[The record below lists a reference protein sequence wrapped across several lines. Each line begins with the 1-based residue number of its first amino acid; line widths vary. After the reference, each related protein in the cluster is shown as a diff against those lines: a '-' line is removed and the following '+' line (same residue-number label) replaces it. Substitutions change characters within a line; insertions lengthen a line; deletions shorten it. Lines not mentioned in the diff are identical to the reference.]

1 MEEKM
6 KKNILLLGLLVFVFA
21 SCNTDTGS
29 ERTVWS
35 DITSLDQVDGTWV
48 GTHSQSMPL
57 KDIVEAAGLLESGMV
72 EPPMQAAMIEVLIKD
87 VNVDIAAKLT
97 MDIDAGAQTRSNVVK
112 STITFSGGSTAALW
126 VMLKPLLFAEEI
138 SSGVSFNDQDHSVTI
153 DQDEPATAVTVED
166 LYPFQVNQN
175 RTKMRAVIDSSELGP
190 LGAFES
196 MIPSEIIL
204 EKQ

>member
-1 MEEKM
+1 M

-21 SCNTDTGS
+21 SCDTDTGS
-29 ERTVWS
+29 ERPVWS

-48 GTHSQSMPL
+48 GTHNQSMPL
-57 KDIVEAAGLLESGMV
+57 KDIVDAAGLLESDMV
-72 EPPMQAAMIEVLIKD
+72 EPMQAAMIEVLIKD

-97 MDIDAGAQTRSNVVK
+97 MVIDAGAQTRSNVVK

-126 VMLKPLLFAEEI
+126 VMLQSLLFAEEI
-138 SSGVSFNDQDHSVTI
+138 PPGVSFNDKDHSVTI
-153 DQDEPATAVTVED
+153 DQDEPATAVTVEE
-166 LYPFQVNQN
+166 LYPLQVNQN